1 MTSIFQQRLEKL
13 NPQQRKAV
21 EAIEGPVMVIAGP
34 GTGKTEVLSARIANI
49 LTKTDAGPHNIL
61 CLTFTDAGTI
71 AMRKRLLEF
80 IGPEAYKVNI
90 YTFHAFCNDVIQEN
104 LDYFGKRELS
114 LVSELEVVQ
123 FLENL
128 IDKFPTD
135 HPLYHVSSYYEVN
148 RLKNLFQIMKAEN
161 WTAADIIAASDEY
174 LKNLPNDPEF
184 QYKRANSSK
193 GTKIGDPNDRLISA
207 ETEKIEKLKAGAK
220 EFDNY
225 QKFLNE
231 KHGMYKGRYDYQDMI
246 AWVVRAFKENEN
258 ILATYQER
266 FLYILVDE
274 YQDTN
279 GAQNEVINLLTN
291 FWDNP
296 NIFIVGDDDQSIYRF
311 QGANL
316 RNIMS
321 FYHAN
326 PNSEKV
332 MITKNYRS
340 SQNIL
345 NSAMSLIEGNSERLI
360 NEIPGLEKNLTA
372 SNAEVATSGT
382 KTRVFEYY
390 NTAHEEAGMVQIIE
404 KLHESNIDLNEVA
417 VIYSQHRQAYNI
429 IKLLEQKKI
438 PLNVKES
445 TNILDLPFTKTII
458 NILTYISGEFDNPYS
473 MESVLFHIL
482 HYDFFKISVR
492 DIAMLSAKLRQ
503 LESEHRAQKKSAGLM
518 QLPTLE
524 PKLREL
530 IADETTIR
538 DLISDDSQEK
548 LLSLGEGLNKW
559 IRNIPHMTLQ
569 ELVETIFSESGI
581 LEYVMNSEDK
591 VWHMRILTTFFDFI
605 KEESRKSPNLNL
617 KELLQMIKKMEEHGI
632 ALPLAKMTFAKNG
645 VNFITAHSSKG
656 LEFKYVFII
665 GCQKKIWD
673 SGRGNRGSFS
683 FPHTLTLSNTGDDT
697 EEARRLFYVA
707 MTRAKEHLVI
717 SYSARDINDKDI
729 EMSQFIAEVIENSK
743 KYSLDINIEP
753 HSLSN
758 DDMMSY
764 YSFLMSSQQVKNND
778 IIEEQYIDDLLKD
791 YKLSPTHLNK
801 YLACPITFY
810 FENVLR
816 VPSPLNEYMAFGNSI
831 HYALEHFFKN
841 AKKNGSFDNLNRLI
855 QYFTYYMDLNRSSFT
870 EIQFEKRSAYGTKVL
885 EEYFNHYKSSWTTN
899 VRVEYNV
906 WQAQIDGV
914 PITGKIDKIEFEEG
928 GARTNIVDYK
938 TGQYSNSIQKLKAPS
953 ETDPIG
959 GDYWRQIVFY
969 KILTDSDKKES
980 WNMRSGEMD
989 FIEKDS
995 KSGEFK
1001 KIKIEVSHEDI
1012 EIVKAQIKD
1021 TYTKIMNHEFS
1032 IGCGKEDCTWCDFV
1046 KQEYRVGAFN
1056 N

>member
-1 MTSIFQQRLEKL
+1 MTTIFQQRLEKL
-13 NPQQRKAV
+13 NPEQRKAV

-49 LTKTDAGPHNIL
+49 LQSTDAGPHNIL

-104 LDYFGKRELS
+104 LDYFEKRELS

-123 FLENL
+123 FLEKL
-128 IDKFPTD
+128 IDKFQPD
-135 HPLYHVSSYYEVN
+135 HPLYHVSSYYEVG
-148 RLKNLFQIMKAEN
+148 RLKDLFQTMKAEN
-161 WTAADIIAASDEY
+161 WTTSDVIAASDEY

-193 GTKIGDPNDRLISA
+193 GVKVGDPNDRLISP
-207 ETEKIEKLKAGAK
+207 EIEKIEKLKAGAK

-225 QKFLNE
+225 QKFLNDKE
-231 KHGMYKGRYDYQDMI
+231 RYDYQDMI
-246 AWVVRAFKENEN
+246 AWIVKAFKEDEN
-258 ILATYQER
+258 MLATYQER

-279 GAQNEVINLLTN
+279 GAQNEIINLLTN
-291 FWDNP
+291 FWDSP

-321 FYHAN
+321 FYHTH
-326 PNSEKV
+326 PTSEKV
-332 MITKNYRS
+332 MITQNYRS

-345 NSAMSLIEGNSERLI
+345 NSAMSLIEGNNERLI

-372 SNAEVATSGT
+372 SNAELAGSET

-390 NTAHEEAGMVQIIE
+390 NTAHEEAGIVEIIE
-404 KLHESNIDLNEVA
+404 KLHKSNIDLNEVA
-417 VIYSQHRQAYNI
+417 IIYSQHRQAYNI

-445 TNILDLPFTKTII
+445 TNILDLPFAKTII
-458 NILTYISGEFDNPYS
+458 NILTYIAGEFENPYS

-503 LESEHRAQKKSAGLM
+503 LESEHRAQKKSANLM

-530 IADETTIR
+530 ITDEATIR
-538 DLISDDSQEK
+538 DLISIDSQEK
-548 LLSLGEGLNKW
+548 LLKLGEGLNKW

-569 ELVETIFSESGI
+569 ELIETIFSEGGI
-581 LEYVMNSEDK
+581 LEYVMNAEDK

-605 KEESRKSPNLNL
+605 KEESRKNPNTSL
-617 KELLQMIKKMEEHGI
+617 KDLLQMLKKMEEHGI
-632 ALPLAKMTFAKNG
+632 SLPLAKMTFAKNG

-673 SGRGNRGSFS
+673 SSRANRGSFS
-683 FPHTLTLSNTGDDT
+683 FPNTLTLSNTGDDT

-707 MTRAKEHLVI
+707 MTRAKKHLVI
-717 SYSARDINDKDI
+717 SYSARDMNDKDI
-729 EMSQFIAEVIENSK
+729 EMSQFVAEVIENSK
-743 KYSLDINIEP
+743 KHALDIHIEP
-753 HSLSN
+753 CALS
-758 DDMMSY
+758 DESMMSY

-778 IIEEQYIDDLLKD
+778 IIEEQYITDLLKD

-801 YLACPITFY
+801 YLECPIAFY

-816 VPSPLNEYMAFGNSI
+816 VPRPLNEYMAFGNSI

-841 AKKNGSFDNLNRLI
+841 TKKHGSFDNLDRLI

-870 EIQFEKRSAYGTKVL
+870 EIQFEKRSAYGAKVL
-885 EEYFNHYKSSWTTN
+885 EEYFNHYKSSWTPN

-914 PITGKIDKIEFEEG
+914 PITGKIDKIEFENTE
-928 GARTNIVDYK
+928 ANIVDYK
-938 TGQYSNSIQKLKAPS
+938 TGQYSNSIQNLKAPS
-953 ETDPIG
+953 EAEPLG
-959 GDYWRQIVFY
+959 GNYWRQIVFY

-980 WNMRSGEMD
+980 WNMTSGEMD
-989 FIEKDS
+989 FVERDS

-1001 KIKIEVSHEDI
+1001 KVKMEVSHEDV

-1021 TYTKIMNHEFS
+1021 TYTKIMNHQFS
-1032 IGCGKEDCTWCDFV
+1032 QGCGKEDCQWCNFV
-1046 KQEYRVGAFN
+1046 KQEYRVGASN
-1056 N
+1056 